1 MKPAR
6 LRLIAVTATVLIL
19 TMLLLWLALRG
30 IPLQDVSK
38 ILAGLQTWQIA
49 TILLLNSG
57 IVLLFT
63 LRWWLIIRAQGYS
76 VPYLAAARYY
86 LAGFAISYLT
96 PGQHFGGEPAQV
108 LFLRQRHKIPG
119 SQALASIAL
128 DRGITFLSNFAV
140 VAAGIALILS
150 SGLLDILSL
159 RQALSASI
167 VLLLLPVLYFVLLS
181 FGILPFGIIL
191 AKVKI
196 SFVGGLTS
204 AEEQLSDLVRKKPI
218 LFVQGLALSALIWA
232 VLFLEFWLMVYFLGL
247 SVNFMQL
254 VTLVVAGRLALWVP
268 TPGALGAL
276 EASQVLAMQALGF
289 DPAYGLGLGLLI
301 RARDILFAVVG
312 LLLLGGTAGLTAY
325 RRSKS

>member
-1 MKPAR
+1 MTPAR
-6 LRLIAVTATVLIL
+6 LRLITLTVIALLLAI
-19 TMLLLWLALRG
+19 LLLWLALRG
-30 IPLQDVSK
+30 VPLQDVAK
-38 ILAGLQTWQIA
+38 VLAGLQAWQVA

-57 IVLLFT
+57 IVLLFA
-63 LRWWLIIRAQGYS
+63 LRWWLIIRAQGYG

-96 PGQHFGGEPAQV
+96 PGQHFGGEPVQV
-108 LFLRQRHKIPG
+108 WFLRERHKVAG
-119 SQALASIAL
+119 SQALASVAL

-140 VAAGIALILS
+140 LAAGIALILG

-159 RQALSASI
+159 RQALTASVTF
-167 VLLLLPVLYFVLLS
+167 VLFPVLYFVLLS
-181 FGILPFGIIL
+181 FGALPFALIF

-196 SFVGGLTS
+196 GFVVGLRR

-218 LFVQGLALSALIWA
+218 LFVQGLFLSALIWA
-232 VLFLEFWLMVYFLGL
+232 VLFLEFWLMIYFLGL
-247 SVNFMQL
+247 TVNAMQL

-301 RARDILFAVVG
+301 RARDILFALAG
-312 LLLLGGTAGLTAY
+312 LLLGGAAGLTAY
-325 RRSKS
+325 RRLKS

>member
-1 MKPAR
+1 MTPAR
-6 LRLIAVTATVLIL
+6 LRLITLTVIALLLAI
-19 TMLLLWLALRG
+19 LLLWLALRG
-30 IPLQDVSK
+30 VPLQDVAK
-38 ILAGLQTWQIA
+38 VLAGLQAWQVA

-57 IVLLFT
+57 IVLLFA
-63 LRWWLIIRAQGYS
+63 LRWWLIIRAQGYG

-96 PGQHFGGEPAQV
+96 PGQHFGGEPVQV
-108 LFLRQRHKIPG
+108 WFLRERHKVPG
-119 SQALASIAL
+119 SQALASVAL

-140 VAAGIALILS
+140 LAAGIALILG

-159 RQALSASI
+159 RQALTASVTF
-167 VLLLLPVLYFVLLS
+167 VLFPVLYFVLLS
-181 FGILPFGIIL
+181 FGALPFALIF

-196 SFVGGLTS
+196 GFVVGLRR

-218 LFVQGLALSALIWA
+218 LFVQGLFLSALIWA
-232 VLFLEFWLMVYFLGL
+232 VLFLEFWLMIYFLGL
-247 SVNFMQL
+247 TVNAMQL

-301 RARDILFAVVG
+301 RARDILFALAG
-312 LLLLGGTAGLTAY
+312 LLLGGAAGLTAY
-325 RRSKS
+325 RRLKS

>member
-1 MKPAR
+1 MISAR
-6 LRLIAVTATVLIL
+6 LRLAALLIIVSGL
-19 TMLLLWLALRG
+19 AILLLWFALHNVPVQDLVAVLAR
-30 IPLQDVSK
+30 LQ
-38 ILAGLQTWQIA
+38 GWQVA

-57 IVLLFT
+57 IVLLFA
-63 LRWWLIIRAQGYS
+63 LRWWQIIRAQGYS
-76 VPYLAAARYY
+76 VPYLAAVRYY

-96 PGQHFGGEPAQV
+96 PGQHFGGEPVQV
-108 LFLRQRHKIPG
+108 LFLRQRHKVPG
-119 SQALASIAL
+119 SQALASVVL

-140 VAAGIALILS
+140 LAAGIALILG

-159 RQALSASI
+159 RQALTAS
-167 VLLLLPVLYFVLLS
+167 VLFVLFPVLYFVLLS

-196 SFVGGLTS
+196 GFVVGLRR

-218 LFVQGLALSALIWA
+218 LFVQGLFLSALIWA
-232 VLFLEFWLMVYFLGL
+232 ALFLEFWLMIYFLGL
-247 SVNFMQL
+247 TVNATQL
-254 VTLVVAGRLALWVP
+254 ITLVVAGRLALWVP

-276 EASQVLAMQALGF
+276 EASQVFATQALGF

-301 RARDILFAVVG
+301 RARDIFFAVVG
-312 LLLLGGTAGLTAY
+312 LLLGGTASLNAY